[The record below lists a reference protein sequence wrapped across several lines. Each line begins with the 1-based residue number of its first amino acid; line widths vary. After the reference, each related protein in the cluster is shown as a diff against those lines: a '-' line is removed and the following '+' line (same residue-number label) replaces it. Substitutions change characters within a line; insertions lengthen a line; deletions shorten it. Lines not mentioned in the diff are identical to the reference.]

1 MMDTVIAA
9 LAQTADTA
17 ATAAATAEAPVLDYT
32 FTWPTFLLCLGL
44 VLGYYVFVLKLSEKE
59 FRGIINERFGP
70 PGGGRGG
77 LRP

>member
-1 MMDTVIAA
+1 MMHTVIATV
-9 LAQTADTA
+9 AQAADS
-17 ATAAATAEAPVLDYT
+17 TAAAAAPVLDYT

-44 VLGYYVFVLKLSEKE
+44 VLGYYVFVLKLSDKE

-77 LRP
+77 LRS